1 MREKPS
7 FYVALTPIIFMMI
20 VLVVGIGVMGW
31 PASVCLL
38 ISAAFSCIIAMA
50 KLKYTW
56 DEIQGFI
63 IDKIS
68 AVMAPVLIVIF
79 VGFMVATW
87 SYAGTHCR
95 CWFITVC
102 YWLRPHGFML

>member
-50 KLKYTW
+50 KLKY
-56 DEIQGFI
+56 
-63 IDKIS
+63 
-68 AVMAPVLIVIF
+68 
-79 VGFMVATW
+79 
-87 SYAGTHCR
+87 AG
-95 CWFITVC
+95 
-102 YWLRPHGFML
+102 